1 MFGESKNVIPLG
13 KGLEL
18 RVEKKQQ
25 NIEMVQSGIA
35 NLQSGKEQFEEWQ
48 RIALE
53 QGDEQSALLYEIKA
67 LENEMIII
75 EGEMLCNDMEQAE
88 NERWHRH
95 FDHAM
100 EIDNER
106 AREDRLSYIDSELEL
121 VSDYLAFLLE
131 SEEVDKEKI
140 EELQKRKDGL
150 EDERIKLNN

>member
-150 EDERIKLNN
+150 ENPWG

>member
-140 EELQKRKDGL
+140 VELQKRKDGL